1 MHGGCHLLFGWDLAL
16 RGAGT
21 WHIDVA
27 RLELEALTQLAQFM
41 IRKKRKK
48 TKTRNSRWEFC
59 RSYAASRAISDSSVS
74 HILSCQ
80 YHPTAHSA
88 QRRTTHTTHHH
99 PLSTAPNHQHN
110 TPPPTQ
116 HSTTTHTTRH
126 HPLSTALN
134 HPHNAPPPN
143 RHWQPNSMYRWSKI
157 HQLHLRH
164 ETTVKDKNHSSAVNN
179 V

>member
-116 HSTTTHTTRH
+116 HSTEPPTQHTTTH
-126 HPLSTALN
+126 
-134 HPHNAPPPN
+134 
-143 RHWQPNSMYRWSKI
+143 
-157 HQLHLRH
+157 
-164 ETTVKDKNHSSAVNN
+164 SAQH
-179 V
+179 